1 MLRCEII
8 AVGTELL
15 MGQTINTNAR
25 DIARELLSLGVGVY
39 YQTVVGDNRERLEE
53 VVRRAMDRVDLIIL
67 SGGLG
72 PTNDDLTRE
81 TVAQLL
87 GIPLEKNVEWEKR
100 LFDFF
105 SRFKR
110 PFAENNLRQAMVP
123 EGALMLPND
132 RGTAPGIILERGKHT
147 FVLLPGPPREMLP
160 MLRDQVIPLLKK
172 KLETSGKLSVLQSRV
187 LHVIGLGES
196 TLVEMIQDMLER
208 QDNPTI
214 APLAK
219 GTEVHLRLTAHG
231 HFPGEA
237 ESLLTR
243 KAEEIKAILGDYV
256 YGEDADTLEL
266 AVGRQLIAAEKSLA
280 LAESCSGGLLTHRL
294 TNIPGSSEYLL
305 SGLVTYSNKAKI
317 GLLGIDPAIIADK
330 GAVSAEVAAGMAA
343 GVRRACGADLG
354 LGITGIAGPGGGT
367 PQKPV
372 GLTYISLEAE
382 NFYLTRQYRFWGC
395 REEIKDRAS
404 QAALYLLRLYLLG
417 KLKPGQ
423 EE

>member
-1 MLRCEII
+1 MRCEII

-15 MGQTINTNAR
+15 MGQTTNTNAR
-25 DIARELLSLGVGVY
+25 DIARELLSLGIGVY
-39 YQTVVGDNRERLEE
+39 YQTVVGDNGERLAE
-53 VVRRAMDRVDLIIL
+53 VVRQAMERADLIIL

-81 TVAQLL
+81 TVAQVLD
-87 GIPLEKNVEWEKR
+87 IPMEKNVEWERR
-100 LFDFF
+100 LMEFF

-123 EGALMLPND
+123 EGALMLRND
-132 RGTAPGIILERGKHT
+132 RGTAPGIVLEKGNHT

-160 MLRDQVIPLLKK
+160 MLKGQVIPLLKK
-172 KLETSGKLSVLQSRV
+172 KLVASGELSVLQSRI

-196 TLVEMIQDMLER
+196 SLVEMLQDMLAR

-237 ESLLTR
+237 EGLLTQ
-243 KAEEIKAILGDYV
+243 KTEEIKAILGDYV

-266 AVGRQLIAAEKSLA
+266 AVARQLKEAGKTLA
-280 LAESCSGGLLTHRL
+280 LAESCSGGLLTHRV

-305 SGLVTYSNKAKI
+305 CGLVTYSNEAKM
-317 GLLGIDPAIIADK
+317 GLLGVNPATISSQ
-330 GAVSAEVAAGMAA
+330 GAVSEETAAEMAA
-343 GVRRACGADLG
+343 GIRRASGADLG
-354 LGITGIAGPGGGT
+354 LSITGIAGPGGGT
-367 PQKPV
+367 SEKPV

-382 NFYLTRQYRFWGC
+382 NFSLTRQYNFWGC
-395 REEIKDRAS
+395 REEIKERAT

-417 KLKPGQ
+417 KLKMA
-423 EE
+423 